1 MQKHNQ
7 RFKLLI
13 FKINLQFVTSNQIP
27 ICRKLGLPLIKSIYL
42 FFLTLEMQR
51 GFKQTKQTYIL
62 LFR

>member
-42 FFLTLEMQR
+42 VFLTLEMQR
-51 GFKQTKQTYIL
+51 GFK
-62 LFR
+62 